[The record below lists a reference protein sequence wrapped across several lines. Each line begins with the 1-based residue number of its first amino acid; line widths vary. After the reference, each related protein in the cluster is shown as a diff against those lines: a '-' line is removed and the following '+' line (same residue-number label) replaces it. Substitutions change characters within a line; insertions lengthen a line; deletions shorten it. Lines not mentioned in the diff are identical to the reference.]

1 VKITKVN
8 HIGIAVN
15 DIEEA
20 MKLYTDI
27 LGLKVTN
34 IEVVA
39 DQNAKTAIIPVGETK
54 IELIQSTSPEGT
66 IAKFIERRGEGLHH
80 IALEVDD
87 IQDALK
93 TMNEKGVALI
103 DQTARK
109 GVENTDIAFLHPKAT
124 RILME
129 FVKPRE

>member
-1 VKITKVN
+1 MKITKVN

-15 DIEEA
+15 DIDDA
-20 MKLYTDI
+20 VKLYTDI

-54 IELIQSTSPEGT
+54 IELIQSTSPEGI

-124 RILME
+124 KILME
-129 FVKPRE
+129 FVKPGE

>member
-1 VKITKVN
+1 MKITKVN

-15 DIEEA
+15 EIEEA
-20 MKLYTDI
+20 VKLYTDI

-93 TMNEKGVALI
+93 TMTEKGVALI

-129 FVKPRE
+129 FVKPGE

>member
-1 VKITKVN
+1 MKITKVN

-129 FVKPRE
+129 FVKPGE